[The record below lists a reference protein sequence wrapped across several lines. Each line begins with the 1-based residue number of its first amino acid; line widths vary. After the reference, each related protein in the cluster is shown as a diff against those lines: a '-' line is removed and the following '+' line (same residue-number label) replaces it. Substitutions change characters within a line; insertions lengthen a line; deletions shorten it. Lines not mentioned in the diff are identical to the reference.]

1 MFNGAKYFLTYLI
14 SHSKF
19 YKFISD
25 SFQKKEKVIVFVFV
39 MIFSYS
45 SNNFLN
51 NVIKNPLKITNSV
64 INIAIADNLWDY
76 FSRFNVNN

>member
-1 MFNGAKYFLTYLI
+1 M
-14 SHSKF
+14 
-19 YKFISD
+19 
-25 SFQKKEKVIVFVFV
+25 KEKVIVVVFV

-51 NVIKNPLKITNSV
+51 NVIKNPLKNTNSV

-76 FSRFNVNN
+76 FSRFNLNN